1 MQVKVVWTI
10 CWLIEGRR
18 GLRTGFLTTALS
30 LGATESAAQT
40 ELLGHGQEPRGQC
53 QGMREAEEL
62 VNSWGWAVTC
72 SQAQLTQV
80 LGDTLASGMATSV
93 PLESGELPG

>member
-1 MQVKVVWTI
+1 MDN
-10 CWLIEGRR
+10 WLVNR
-18 GLRTGFLTTALS
+18 GQKRAKDWSPTTALP
-30 LGATESAAQT
+30 LGATESAAQI
-40 ELLGHGQEPRGQC
+40 EFLGHGQEPRGQC

-62 VNSWGWAVTC
+62 VNSWGRAVTC